1 MSNDNLYQD
10 KKTHRAVITVDF
22 STSIKEND
30 PDAIADEIVR
40 DIMRCG
46 IPANLEEIEIVES
59 PARTTYS
66 FPSFKINELEG
77 GHGDDYKAI
86 FSIRHEHGDFC
97 VESVDVQMI
106 KDHECGVVPIISNIG
121 GVGGEVMMKCQ
132 PRADGRDDL
141 ESMCRAWLGMWGR
154 AHIGK
159 CEDSVHGMFL
169 IIKQIVS
176 EGTFIDE
183 GSFKN
188 SDA

>member
-1 MSNDNLYQD
+1 MSNDNLYMD

-22 STSIKEND
+22 TISTKEND

-46 IPANLEEIEIVES
+46 IPANLEEIEILPS
-59 PARTTYS
+59 APTYS
-66 FPSFKINELEG
+66 FPSFKINELEA
-77 GHGDDYKAI
+77 GHGDPYKAI
-86 FSIRHEHGDFC
+86 FSIRHEPCKTFC
-97 VESVDVQMI
+97 IESVDVQMI
-106 KDHECGVVPIISNIG
+106 KDYDCGVLPLVTNIG

-132 PRADGRDDL
+132 PRFDGEDDI

-154 AHIGK
+154 ANIGK
-159 CEDSVHGMFL
+159 CEDSIHGMFL

-176 EGTFIDE
+176 EGTFI
-183 GSFKN
+183 K